1 MCTGPARRTLDV
13 LSQRISRSQSKHP
26 TQDHANC
33 ALISDAQ
40 LLIDNIARLEG
51 LTDPQ
56 WLNISITKRHHFLVK
71 VVLILSL
78 IISSNNRPGS
88 TRYNVSRH
96 TLVWYSTYYR
106 LRSARQNEFIRSVV
120 CFFLLL
126 NDLISL
132 YYFFLL
138 MACPLD
144 SSFPMVGT
152 GLNANRC
159 AYTDYTCYGVLPVCS
174 KQTSRSSFIPCIRH
188 PLPVLH
194 LYFARC
200 RFYDRARPL
209 HVWELLLIIVV
220 CLSSSLSCWYLVAMA
235 CCLRPGGVD

>member
-1 MCTGPARRTLDV
+1 MVEYLHHHKTPFPCEGRTYIIINYLIEQPSRFHSV
-13 LSQRISRSQSKHP
+13 QRF
-26 TQDHANC
+26 T
-33 ALISDAQ
+33 
-40 LLIDNIARLEG
+40 
-51 LTDPQ
+51 TY
-56 WLNISITKRHHFLVK
+56 TTV
-71 VVLILSL
+71 
-78 IISSNNRPGS
+78 
-88 TRYNVSRH
+88 
-96 TLVWYSTYYR
+96 VWYSTYYR
-106 LRSARQNEFIRSVV
+106 LRSARQNECIRSVV

-174 KQTSRSSFIPCIRH
+174 KQISRSSFMPCIRHAH

-209 HVWELLLIIVV
+209 HVWELLFNN
-220 CLSSSLSCWYLVAMA
+220 CRLSQ
-235 CCLRPGGVD
+235 